1 MQISDNTVVT
11 IHYTLTNVD
20 GEVLDSSVGH
30 EPLAYLHGVGNIVV
44 GLENALAGKAVG
56 DKLDVTVAP
65 EEGYG
70 EKHEEMVQKV
80 PVDNFAGVDKVEV
93 GMQFMAQVPWGEQP
107 VEVIKVEDDGITL
120 DGNHP
125 LAGETLQFAVEV
137 VAIREATAE
146 EIEHSA
152 VITEQADE
160 EKDGCCGSC

>member
-1 MQISDNTVVT
+1 MQISENKVVT

-20 GEVLDSSVGH
+20 GEVLDSSAG
-30 EPLAYLHGVGNIVV
+30 EAPLAYLHGAGNIVA
-44 GLENALAGKAVG
+44 GLEDALEGKVVG

-65 EEGYG
+65 EDGYG
-70 EKHEEMVQKV
+70 EKHDEMVQKV

-137 VAIREATAE
+137 VDIREASEE
-146 EIEHSA
+146 EIEHGH
-152 VITEQADE
+152 VH
-160 EKDGCCGSC
+160 

>member
-1 MQISDNTVVT
+1 MQISDNKVVT
-11 IHYTLTNVD
+11 IHYTLSNANGD
-20 GEVLDSSVGH
+20 VLDSSVGE
-30 EPLAYLHGVGNIVV
+30 EPLAYLHGASNIVV
-44 GLENALAGKAVG
+44 GLENALAGKAAG

-107 VEVIKVEDDGITL
+107 VTVIAVEDDGITL

-125 LAGETLQFAVEV
+125 LAGETLNFSVEV
-137 VAIREATAE
+137 VAVRDATE
-146 EIEHSA
+146 EEVEHGH
-152 VITEQADE
+152 VH
-160 EKDGCCGSC
+160 